1 MPKLNY
7 IRSLLD
13 SLSPEKL
20 REIMEAYA
28 KSDRTFE
35 AFVLEHSGK
44 AVETGKSYQDY
55 HNELMKIHEKCKSR
69 KRGFLKVTR
78 LKNAGMN
85 SFQKLLQSHFKN
97 ENFSTALWMSLALME
112 MMHLSIMTNTRYSWS
127 NKPYKSFEKVMLD
140 CQDKLDTCFK
150 LAPPTRKDRP
160 EFFQA
165 LVRCWWN
172 ERQREYPQQ
181 YFDIESIL
189 KYAERDEDFITIK
202 SSLTEFMKESGLSL
216 TEDKPASLS
225 TRLSKLFA
233 LKGDSPI
240 EKQLSSDL
248 KQIDDAITLALDS
261 WD

>member
-1 MPKLNY
+1 MPKINY

-13 SLSPEKL
+13 SLSPKKL
-20 REIMEAYA
+20 REIVEAYA
-28 KSDRTFE
+28 KTDRSFE

-44 AVETGKSYQDY
+44 VVDTGKTY
-55 HNELMKIHEKCKSR
+55 HEYHDELMKLFEKCKSR

-78 LKNAGMN
+78 LKNAGME

-112 MMHLSIMTNTRYSWS
+112 MMHLSILTNTRYSWA
-127 NKPYKSFEKVMLD
+127 NKPYKSFEKVMIE
-140 CQDKLDTCFK
+140 CQDQLDTCFK
-150 LAPPTRKDRP
+150 LAPPARKERP

-181 YFDIESIL
+181 YFEIDDIL
-189 KYAERDEDFITIK
+189 KYAERDQDFITIK
-202 SSLTEFMKESGLSL
+202 ATLTEFMKESGLSL
-216 TEDKPASLS
+216 TEDKAPSLS

-240 EKQLSSDL
+240 EKRLSLDL
-248 KQIDDAITLALDS
+248 KQIDDAITIALDS
-261 WD
+261 WA